1 MRNISNKKSVQDM
14 AYENYKNNNPWPEN
28 DNWHASTHSI
38 IEKNVI
44 NWLNKN
50 THENS
55 ICLNIGAGQ
64 SRYSVHGTLIQMDI
78 ISEYIENEPNYIV
91 GSLESIPLETESVDF
106 IVCVGS
112 VLNYCD
118 AIRSISEIERV
129 LKISQKDSILDIALD
144 DQKIAILHSND
155 ILTPLVID
163 ELFKTKQQYFVVMD
177 EQEVEVRGIVA
188 IEDIVAITGED
199 SKKAKEVMRSNFL
212 EIKSD
217 KKCLDVLEKMLAKNS
232 NFAVITR
239 KNGDLAGVVHIHD
252 FLKNI

>member
-1 MRNISNKKSVQDM
+1 M
-14 AYENYKNNNPWPEN
+14 
-28 DNWHASTHSI
+28 
-38 IEKNVI
+38 
-44 NWLNKN
+44 
-50 THENS
+50 
-55 ICLNIGAGQ
+55 
-64 SRYSVHGTLIQMDI
+64 
-78 ISEYIENEPNYIV
+78 
-91 GSLESIPLETESVDF
+91 
-106 IVCVGS
+106 
-112 VLNYCD
+112 
-118 AIRSISEIERV
+118 
-129 LKISQKDSILDIALD
+129 DIALD

-163 ELFKTKQQYFVVMD
+163 ELVKTKQQYFVVMD

-188 IEDIVAITGED
+188 REDIVAITGED

-239 KNGDLAGVVHIHD
+239 KNGDLAGVVHIND

>member
-1 MRNISNKKSVQDM
+1 MRNISNKKSVQNM
-14 AYENYKNNNPWPEN
+14 AYKNYKNNNPWPEN

-38 IEKNVI
+38 IEKTVI

-129 LKISQKDSILDIALD
+129 LKINGK
-144 DQKIAILHSND
+144 AI
-155 ILTPLVID
+155 
-163 ELFKTKQQYFVVMD
+163 
-177 EQEVEVRGIVA
+177 
-188 IEDIVAITGED
+188 IEFE
-199 SKKAKEVMRSNFL
+199 RSNSAEFL
-212 EIKSD
+212 
-217 KKCLDVLEKMLAKNS
+217 LTKNYS
-232 NFAVITR
+232 APV
-239 KNGDLAGVVHIHD
+239 
-252 FLKNI
+252 FLKKYNYNNQQHLLWMYSEKYIKEILLIKNLKIKNIYRFHILSSLLYKLGLNEKKSSKFYKFDDSFQKLSYPFAHNVIIEITK